1 MPFLNKKP
9 PKQKKRMPKTK
20 GTGTGSPIG
29 QAARAYKAMTMD
41 ALGKPKSA
49 DPIWTEWRRLSPSQ
63 TKSRARVKKALYP
76 GRGRPPKR

>member
-1 MPFLNKKP
+1 MPQFYNATKRKP
-9 PKQKKRMPKTK
+9 KKTK

-29 QAARAYKAMTMD
+29 QAGRAYKAMTLD

-49 DPIWTEWRRLSPSQ
+49 DPIWAEWKRLSPSQ
-63 TKSRARVKKALYP
+63 TKSRVRIKKEFYP